1 MNKEELEHIISLTE
15 GHIHRSAKQLRELI
29 FSENYN
35 SPFIEEIIQE
45 TKIDLD
51 ILLKAIR
58 QYCQLQIEEQ

>member
-1 MNKEELEHIISLTE
+1 MNKEELKRIISSTE
-15 GHIHRSAKQLRELI
+15 CHIHRSAKQLRELI

-35 SPFIEEIIQE
+35 SPFIEESVQE

-58 QYCQLQIEEQ
+58 QLCQLQIEE